1 MKRLLPRLI
10 FGILCT
16 FWMLGHV
23 VQSWHIPLVALFDHY
38 FYDVRVRAFMPD
50 TRDERIVIVD
60 IDEKSLGELGRW
72 PWKRSVLSEL
82 VRRLADDYA
91 ASVIGFDIV
100 FAESDDSSGLPVL
113 DAMANGPLRDNLA
126 YQRVLAGQ
134 RAELD
139 YDRRFAESL
148 RGRPVVLGFYF
159 SNQAGASPGSR
170 LPPPLLIEG
179 QPAPGQFPVWPG
191 FGGNLAAFQEA
202 AASGGHFNP
211 LMDSDGITRRVPLLG
226 AYAGSYQ
233 PTLALAMSLMLVEAE
248 KVRLFAP
255 EAGAPVEWVDIL
267 GKQQVLRIPVDADGA
282 ALVPYR
288 GQEGSF
294 PYVSAADVIAGRAD
308 PGLLFGKIILVGTTA
323 PGLKDLRA
331 TPVGGSYPGVEIH
344 ANLLA
349 GVLDGAIKERPAY
362 TRVAEALLL
371 IVVGGGLAVLLPF
384 LTPLRGSLLT
394 LGVLGALLAG
404 NLALWQNGV
413 VMPFASVALVILFT
427 YGFNAAWGYFWE
439 SRTKRQLTERFG
451 QYVPPE
457 LVVEM
462 ARNPEGYSMAGRNA
476 EMTVLFSDVRNF
488 TNISEGLDPKE
499 LAALMNEYLGA
510 MTEVIRRHRGTLDKY
525 IGDAIM
531 AFWGAPLADPQH
543 ARHAVLVA
551 LEMQQAV
558 KALAGPFQARG
569 WPVLKIGIG
578 INSGTM
584 TVGDM
589 GSPVRQSYTVMGD
602 AVNLGARLEGITKE
616 YGVGIAVG
624 ERTRAMCPEIVFRE
638 LDKVR
643 VKGKATAVSIYEPLC
658 QTSELDDA
666 RRAELAAW
674 QAALEAYRL
683 QQWQEAERILQ
694 GLLRQKP
701 DEPLY
706 CLYRERI
713 AHLMQG
719 PPLDGEWDGV
729 TNFKTK

>member
-23 VQSWHIPLVALFDHY
+23 VQAWYIPMVALFDHY

-91 ASVIGFDIV
+91 ASAIGFDIV
-100 FAESDDSSGLPVL
+100 FAEPDESSGLPVL
-113 DAMANGPLRDNLA
+113 EAMAHGPLRGNA
-126 YQRVLAGQ
+126 EYQRVLAGQ
-134 RAELD
+134 RDGLD
-139 YDRRFAESL
+139 YDRMFAESL

-170 LPPPLLIEG
+170 LPPPLALEG
-179 QPAPGQFPVWPG
+179 RPPPGQFPEWPG

-202 AASGGHFNP
+202 AISGGHFNP
-211 LMDSDGITRRVPLLG
+211 LMDGDGITRRVALLG
-226 AYAGSYQ
+226 SYNGAFQ
-233 PTLALAMSLMLVEAE
+233 PTLALAMSLMLAEGE
-248 KVRLFAP
+248 KVRLFAA
-255 EAGAPVEWVDIL
+255 EAGAPVEWIDIL
-267 GKQQVLRIPVDADGA
+267 GKQQVMRIPVDADGA

-308 PGLLFGKIILVGTTA
+308 PALLFGKIALVGTTA

-349 GVLDGAIKERPAY
+349 GMLDGTVKERPAY
-362 TRVAEALLL
+362 TPVVEVLLL
-371 IVVGGGLAVLLPF
+371 IIAGGGLAVLLPF
-384 LTPLRGSLLT
+384 LTPLRGTALT
-394 LGVLGALLAG
+394 LGVLLALLLA
-404 NLALWQNGV
+404 NLALWQSGV
-413 VMPFASVALVILFT
+413 VMPFASVALVILLT
-427 YGFNAAWGYFWE
+427 YGFNAAWGYFLE
-439 SRTKRQLTERFG
+439 SRAKRQFTELFG

-457 LVVEM
+457 LVDEM

-510 MTEVIRRHRGTLDKY
+510 MTEVIRRQRGTLDKY

-543 ARHAVLVA
+543 ARHAVVVA
-551 LEMQQAV
+551 LEMQRAV
-558 KALAGPFQARG
+558 AALAAPFQARG

-589 GSPVRQSYTVMGD
+589 GSPVRKSYTVMGD

-624 ERTRAMCPEIVFRE
+624 EQTRALCPDIAFRE
-638 LDKVR
+638 LDRVR
-643 VKGKATAVSIYEPLC
+643 VKGKATAVSIHEPLC
-658 QTSELDDA
+658 PMNELGEEQ
-666 RRAELAAW
+666 RAELAAW
-674 QAALEAYRL
+674 QAALDAYRRQQWAEADGILERL
-683 QQWQEAERILQ
+683 QQRKPGEA
-694 GLLRQKP
+694 
-701 DEPLY
+701 LY
-706 CLYRERI
+706 RLYRERI
-713 AHLMQG
+713 AHLMLS
-719 PPLDGEWDGV
+719 PPGDGEWDGV

>member
-10 FGILCT
+10 FGMLCT

-23 VQSWHIPLVALFDHY
+23 VQSWHIPVVALFDHY
-38 FYDVRVRAFMPD
+38 FHDVRVRAFMPD

-100 FAESDDSSGLPVL
+100 FAEPDDSSGLSVL
-113 DAMANGPLRDNLA
+113 DAMAQGPLRGNA
-126 YQRVLAGQ
+126 EYQRVLAGQ
-134 RAELD
+134 RAGLD
-139 YDRRFAESL
+139 HDRMFAESL
-148 RGRPVVLGFYF
+148 RERPVVLGFYF
-159 SNQAGASPGSR
+159 SSQAGASPGSR
-170 LPPPLLIEG
+170 LPPPLLLEG
-179 QPAPGQFPVWPG
+179 QPPPGQFPEWPG

-226 AYAGSYQ
+226 GYAASFQ
-233 PTLALAMSLMLVEAE
+233 PTLALAMAMMLTEAE

-255 EAGAPVEWVDIL
+255 AAGAAVEWVDIL
-267 GKQQVLRIPVDADGA
+267 GRQQTLRIPVDADGA

-294 PYVSAADVIAGRAD
+294 AYVSAADVIAGRAD
-308 PGLLFGKIILVGTTA
+308 PALLFGKIVLVGTTA

-349 GVLDGAIKERPAY
+349 GVLDGTIKERPVY
-362 TRVAEALLL
+362 TPVVEVLLL
-371 IVVGGGLAVLLPF
+371 IVAGGGLAVALPF
-384 LTPLRGSLLT
+384 LNPLRGSALT
-394 LGVLGALLAG
+394 LVVLGGLLVA
-404 NLALWQNGV
+404 NLALWQGGV
-413 VMPFASVALVILFT
+413 VMPFASVALVILLT

-510 MTEVIRRHRGTLDKY
+510 MTEVIRRYRGTLDKY

-543 ARHAVLVA
+543 ARHAVIVA
-551 LEMQQAV
+551 LEMQRAV
-558 KALAGPFQARG
+558 AALAGPFQARG
-569 WPVLKIGIG
+569 WPVLRIGIG

-624 ERTRAMCPEIVFRE
+624 EQTRVLCPDIVFRE

-643 VKGKATAVSIYEPLC
+643 VKGKATAVSIHEPLC
-658 QTSELDDA
+658 PANELGEEL
-666 RRAELAAW
+666 RAELASW
-674 QAALEAYRL
+674 QAALAAYRQ
-683 QQWQEAERILQ
+683 QQWHEAGRILER
-694 GLLRQKP
+694 LLQKKP
-701 DEPLY
+701 DEA
-706 CLYRERI
+706 LYRLYLERVT
-713 AHLMQG
+713 HLLLS
-719 PPLDGEWDGV
+719 PPDGQWDGV